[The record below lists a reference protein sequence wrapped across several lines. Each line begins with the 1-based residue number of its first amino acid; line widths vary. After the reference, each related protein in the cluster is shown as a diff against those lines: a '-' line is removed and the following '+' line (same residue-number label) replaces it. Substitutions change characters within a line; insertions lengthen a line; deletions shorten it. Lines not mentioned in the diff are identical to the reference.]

1 MTQPR
6 FVLGSTLPAA
16 LQAECLRSFP
26 HRYTKEHVP
35 AWAKRPRPNG
45 KPYRP
50 QFATDAEWL
59 AGTQFAV
66 TIYGRLDNRVRHCL
80 TISPTWPDGQD

>member
-1 MTQPR
+1 MSQRR

-16 LQAECLRSFP
+16 IQAECLRRFP
-26 HRYTKEHVP
+26 HRYTKEHIP

-59 AGTQFAV
+59 ASTLFAV
-66 TIYGRLDNRVRHCL
+66 TQKGILDARVDYCES
-80 TISPTWPDGQD
+80 TPTWPDGTD